1 MKLEFVLQVV
11 VLAVRGNPMPSHV
24 LTAIGNSNEMLKGA
38 LRLTFGR
45 ENTKEDVDFLVENLK
60 KIIYDL
66 RGY

>member
-1 MKLEFVLQVV
+1 
-11 VLAVRGNPMPSHV
+11 MPSHV

-45 ENTKEDVDFLVENLK
+45 ENTKDDVDFLVENLK
-60 KIIYDL
+60 KIIFEL